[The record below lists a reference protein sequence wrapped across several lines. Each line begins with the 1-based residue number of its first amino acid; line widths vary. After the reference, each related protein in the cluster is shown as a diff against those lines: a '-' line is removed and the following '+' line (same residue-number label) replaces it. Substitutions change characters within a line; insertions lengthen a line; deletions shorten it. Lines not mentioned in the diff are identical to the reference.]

1 MAYFLGLDLGTS
13 ALKGLVFDQTR
24 GTPINTLVL
33 TIHCHP
39 QDLGS
44 VSKSRC
50 IGMRRLIRLSKP

>member
-24 GTPINTLVL
+24 NSKEQQVL

-39 QDLGS
+39 QDQGS

-50 IGMRRLIRLSKP
+50 IGKRRQIR